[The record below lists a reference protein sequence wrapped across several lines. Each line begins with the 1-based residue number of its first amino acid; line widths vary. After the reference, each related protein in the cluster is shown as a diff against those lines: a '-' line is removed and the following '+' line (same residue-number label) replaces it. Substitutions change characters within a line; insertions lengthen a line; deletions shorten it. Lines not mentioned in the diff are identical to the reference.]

1 MLKLVFQQAR
11 RDTQMKQLL
20 AGIFL
25 LIGSTAGFAADTD
38 ATGSGAVPGLSSH
51 SLIVELQNFLR
62 QRELDVDQLSVAEMV
77 GVMVDWYR
85 FTPMKTVQSD
95 ALVYRYGGWSEGCA
109 TAFKLSLLRRV
120 TVRDASGADDERLAG
135 ITLMFEPSAQAEL
148 LPFSA
153 VAPDAKAV
161 DAFVATVQNS
171 PAFQLLAGAT
181 PMGVLIESGGVR

>member
-109 TAFKLSLLRRV
+109 TAFKLSLLRRGTGRGGNGAGGGRPARV
-120 TVRDASGADDERLAG
+120 TRR
-135 ITLMFEPSAQAEL
+135 F
-148 LPFSA
+148 
-153 VAPDAKAV
+153 
-161 DAFVATVQNS
+161 
-171 PAFQLLAGAT
+171 
-181 PMGVLIESGGVR
+181 